1 MSISAREFS
10 GISTPPEQ
18 PLGIVEGIFIT
29 PAASAPMRSVE
40 NARAVE
46 GLGLEGDRYHQVI
59 GTFSKTPGGGRHLTM
74 IDAAAL
80 EALETE
86 HGIALEPGASRRN
99 LVTRGVSLLDLIG
112 ERFWVG
118 DVLCEGIRECPPCGH
133 LESLTTEGVL
143 LGLTDRG
150 GLRVEIR
157 QSGTIKIGDSIRLA
171 TNT

>member
-1 MSISAREFS
+1 MSTSARELS
-10 GISTPPEQ
+10 GASTPPVR
-18 PLGIVEGIFIT
+18 PLGTVEGIFIT
-29 PAASAPMRSVE
+29 PAAGAPMRSVE
-40 NARAVE
+40 SVRAVE
-46 GLGLEGDRYHQVI
+46 GLGLEGDRYHQAI

-99 LVTRGVSLLDLIG
+99 LVARGVDLLDLIG
-112 ERFWVG
+112 KRFWVG

-133 LESLTTEGVL
+133 LESLTSKGVL
-143 LGLTDRG
+143 QGLTDRG

-157 QSGTIKIGDSIRLA
+157 QSGTIKIGDAIRLA
-171 TNT
+171 TDN